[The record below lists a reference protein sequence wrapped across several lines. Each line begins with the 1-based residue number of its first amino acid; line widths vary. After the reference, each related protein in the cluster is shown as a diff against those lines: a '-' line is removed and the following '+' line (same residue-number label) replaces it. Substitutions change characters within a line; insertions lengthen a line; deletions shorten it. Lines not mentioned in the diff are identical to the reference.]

1 MMHDIAA
8 RLLSEMAAARA
19 AISSSYS
26 RLWREPESLNP
37 SASADATVRRG
48 EAGRRGDAGDKMRRP
63 KRGRPSRSLTVW
75 GQTRVGLRSS
85 FVAVEAHREWCKHR
99 RQHSTRR
106 EHPDDLCTC
115 SGSVREAAL
124 GGHEV

>member
-37 SASADATVRRG
+37 CASADAALRRG
-48 EAGRRGDAGDKMRRP
+48 EAGRRGDAGDK
-63 KRGRPSRSLTVW
+63 GGDRSE
-75 GQTRVGLRSS
+75 GGLADR
-85 FVAVEAHREWCKHR
+85 
-99 RQHSTRR
+99 
-106 EHPDDLCTC
+106 
-115 SGSVREAAL
+115 
-124 GGHEV
+124 